1 MDGKEVIPR
10 GADGATGEGK
20 VSGDFEAMTLV
31 DMVDPEN
38 SVGLICILVRS
49 DVVGGEKQALA
60 LAIVSMPAWWSS

>member
-1 MDGKEVIPR
+1 MDGKEVSPR
-10 GADGATGEGK
+10 GADGATGEGE
-20 VSGDFEAMTLV
+20 VSGDFEAMTL

-60 LAIVSMPAWWSS
+60 LAIVSMSAWWSS